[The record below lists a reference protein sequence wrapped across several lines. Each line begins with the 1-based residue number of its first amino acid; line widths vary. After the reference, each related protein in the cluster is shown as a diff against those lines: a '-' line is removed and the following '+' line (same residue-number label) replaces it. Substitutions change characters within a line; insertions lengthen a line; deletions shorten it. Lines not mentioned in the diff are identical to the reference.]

1 MDFLA
6 KLGAL
11 EAKSLA
17 VFGDSISV
25 GLNASAP
32 QRSWAALLGQAAGI
46 AEVRNHAFAG
56 TILQSA
62 PMANGMPRQDNG
74 VSRWQELI
82 GPQRADALAILYG
95 YNDARYVAA
104 PQSLNVANFQ
114 REYAGLIEG
123 LLAAGF
129 RDRLVIGSP
138 PYIPDAGLAIGSP
151 GFAGQDRASFERYVQ
166 VVRSLAAQYELFY
179 APVYEAMAAHEDG
192 LLASDDIV
200 HPNDEGHAVI
210 SRAFQTARRV

>member
-1 MDFLA
+1 MDFLTR
-6 KLGAL
+6 LGAL

-25 GLNASAP
+25 GLNASTP
-32 QRSWAALLGQAAGI
+32 QRSWAALLGQAAGV
-46 AEVRNHAFAG
+46 AAVQNHAIAG
-56 TILQSA
+56 TTLQSA
-62 PMANGMPRQDNG
+62 PMANGMPRPDNG
-74 VSRWQELI
+74 AARWQALI

-95 YNDARYVAA
+95 YNDARYIAA
-104 PQSLNVANFQ
+104 PQSLNVGNFE

-138 PYIPDAGLAIGSP
+138 PYIPHAGLALGSP
-151 GFAGQDRASFERYVQ
+151 GFAGQDRAGFERYVHA
-166 VVRSLAAQYELFY
+166 VRSLAAQYELFY

-192 LLASDDIV
+192 VLASDDIV

-210 SRAFQTARRV
+210 SRAFQTARRL